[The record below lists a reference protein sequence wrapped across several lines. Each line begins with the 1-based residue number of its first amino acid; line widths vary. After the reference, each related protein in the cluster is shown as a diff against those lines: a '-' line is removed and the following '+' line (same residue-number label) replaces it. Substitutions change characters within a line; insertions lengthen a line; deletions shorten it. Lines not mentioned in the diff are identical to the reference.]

1 MSYSSSTA
9 SASSKTSPPAEMIH
23 IAGGTFAMGETRF
36 YPEEGPVRDVTVD
49 DFFMDAVPVTNRQF
63 SRFVDDTGYM
73 TTAEVPPDPA
83 AYPGADPAMLVA
95 GSLVFKAPRN
105 AGEMRFWGD
114 WWHYVPGACWHR
126 PDGAAALTD
135 AQLDH
140 PVVHVSFS
148 DASAFAD
155 WAGKRLPTEAEWEF
169 AARGGLPGAA
179 YSWGEEFE
187 PDGQV
192 MANTWNGNFP
202 MADIDGKQVG
212 TSPVKSYPPNGYGL
226 FDMIGN
232 VWEWTADYWAE
243 RHPSAPSC
251 CKPSAPQRS
260 AAEASFDPMQPN
272 IKIARK
278 VLKGGSHLCAPSYCR
293 RYRPAA
299 RQPEMVDSATS
310 HLGFRCVAHT
320 DRRSQ

>member
-49 DFFMDAVPVTNRQF
+49 DFFIDAVPVTNRQF

-114 WWHYVPGACWHR
+114 WWHYVPDACWHR
-126 PDGAAALTD
+126 PDGTTALTD

-140 PVVHVSFS
+140 PVVHVSFN

-192 MANTWNGNFP
+192 MANTWNGHFP
-202 MADIDGKQVG
+202 MADIGGKQVG
-212 TSPVKSYPPNGYGL
+212 TSPVKSYPENGYGL